1 MLIKEGGIVNNIHIS
16 IKLLHGSFDDKFFPT
31 IFYFF
36 FPMPSYRLSRAVL
49 QLVPQESKNGIESGT
64 W

>member
-1 MLIKEGGIVNNIHIS
+1 MLIKEEGIVNNIHIS

-36 FPMPSYRLSRAVL
+36 FQCPVI
-49 QLVPQESKNGIESGT
+49 G
-64 W
+64 